1 MSDHLALTLARAVR
15 AERSRHGWSQA
26 RLGEA
31 LGWSQSKVA
40 AVESGTRRLNADELP
55 EVCLALGVSLRRL
68 LADADP
74 ADLAAIGLDQRGV

>member
-15 AERSRHGWSQA
+15 AERSRHGWSQT

-40 AVESGTRRLNADELP
+40 AVEAGTRRLNADELP
-55 EVCLALGVSLRRL
+55 DICTALGVTLERL
-68 LADADP
+68 LTDADP
-74 ADLAAIGLDQRGV
+74 ADLAALGLGQ